1 MSLETYVENEGE
13 LGPTDN
19 RNRTCTIAIG
29 YSSPRCFTP
38 RWLFATLYPAT
49 RALEGILVKSLHNYS
64 LFETHHIHANPRNQ
78 GEQSEVL

>member
-1 MSLETYVENEGE
+1 MENEGE

-29 YSSPRCFTP
+29 YSSPRCFTRTP

-49 RALEGILVKSLHNYS
+49 RALEGIFVKSLHNYS